1 MWCDLSVYSVSW
13 QLFHSAAAAALIH
26 IITYRVTQHVFVKMF
41 VQINF

>member
-1 MWCDLSVYSVSW
+1 MYSVSW
-13 QLFHSAAAAALIH
+13 QLFHSAAAAAALIH